1 MNAKLRITRRI
12 YEELEEIDRVAVR
25 VQRAWKKA
33 QTSSDD
39 AYIDSVA
46 LNLHGIYNGLEHIF
60 VAIAKSVNGRLPDDE
75 HRHESLLKQMAHSFE
90 GVRPAVISMV
100 SLGALDEYRKFRH
113 VIRNVYAHNLIPSK
127 MKDLVE
133 PLDQMLRVKTELHN
147 FADFLEELATDP

>member
-1 MNAKLRITRRI
+1 MEKSAN
-12 YEELEEIDRVAVR
+12 VV
-25 VQRAWKKA
+25 
-33 QTSSDD
+33 DD

-60 VAIAKSVNGRLPDDE
+60 VAIAKSVDGTLPDDE
-75 HRHESLLKQMAHSFE
+75 HWHESLLKQMVHSFE
-90 GVRPAVISMV
+90 DVRPAVISTA
-100 SLGALDEYRKFRH
+100 SLDVLDEHRKFHH

-133 PLDQMLRVKTELHN
+133 PLDQMLLRVKTELHN